1 MGNMNRFG
9 NMGMGQKFPRLG
21 MNGHGQQWNQMQNNQ
36 MQNNQNLQKQSD
48 SGKFW
53 IIFDLERIINL
64 DPDEKIPVAAI
75 NLPDLGPNQ
84 FPKDC
89 NQLYNYGQR
98 RSAIYQISPDGTNVI
113 KAR

>member
-1 MGNMNRFG
+1 MTTSQDMDEIDLFG
-9 NMGMGQKFPRLG
+9 KKLP
-21 MNGHGQQWNQMQNNQ
+21 
-36 MQNNQNLQKQSD
+36 KKSATV
-48 SGKFW
+48 
-53 IIFDLERIINL
+53 NL
-64 DPDEKIPVAAI
+64 DPDEKIPVAPI